1 MYRVAVY
8 FEDGEGE
15 RVYFADIQ
23 AKVKKEFGAFGK
35 PQINVGFDLSSL
47 EPEPMNKED
56 AEFTAKLAYLA
67 FRKWGAVRVEVQ
79 EVK

>member
-1 MYRVAVY
+1 MKLKEFLEIVY
-8 FEDGEGE
+8 DYEELSI
-15 RVYFADIQ
+15 IQ

-35 PQINVGFDLSSL
+35 PQINVGFDLSGL
-47 EPEPMNKED
+47 EPAPMNKED

-67 FRKWGAVRVEVQ
+67 FRGWGAVRVEVQ